1 MAMSPVTRLKAGALV
16 FTVLWTGWM
25 LWWSGSF
32 DAANIVM
39 LAICG
44 GLAGY
49 LWYRFMRYWL
59 IDRTNMQ
66 R

>member
-1 MAMSPVTRLKAGALV
+1 MRPVTRLKAGALV

-25 LWWSGSF
+25 RWWSGSS

-49 LWYRFMRYWL
+49 LWYRLMRYWL

>member
-1 MAMSPVTRLKAGALV
+1 MSPVTRLKAGALV

-39 LAICG
+39 LAIG
-44 GLAGY
+44 GTLAGY

-59 IDRTNMQ
+59 VDRMSRQ

>member
-1 MAMSPVTRLKAGALV
+1 VNPVTRLKAGALV

-25 LWWSGSF
+25 LWWSGSLETV
-32 DAANIVM
+32 NVVM

-44 GLAGY
+44 ALAGY

-59 IDRTNMQ
+59 IDRMSGQ